1 MNKDGSI
8 TIDVGPAHRGL
19 VDVLRD
25 CVDSSMRLKPVGRRA
40 RRAAFYDSNRRKAQ
54 GRSVLRQLFAALPAK
69 AEQQAVGSLS
79 TVYRDEWKAPTLAAF
94 RPGARS

>member
-8 TIDVGPAHRGL
+8 TIDIGPAHRGL

-25 CVDSSMRLKPVGRRA
+25 CAASSMRLKPVGRRA
-40 RRAAFYDSNRRKAQ
+40 RRAAFYDRNRRKAQ
-54 GRSVLRQLFAALPAK
+54 GRSVIRQLCAALPAK

-79 TVYRDEWKAPTLAAF
+79 TVYRDEWEAPTFDGF
-94 RPGARS
+94 RPGAHN